1 MPARCAEPAAHR
13 KHKLAMIQWR
23 LSMFVSSVPARK
35 APLSGYVPKAL
46 KLGRT
51 ATGVGVFCGKEL
63 AKLAESYEVVRYNF
77 FVLNPNTQ
85 IIFQKCYQA
94 DQGQRVKL

>member
-1 MPARCAEPAAHR
+1 VAPQHVCLVGPGQKSAADPAT
-13 KHKLAMIQWR
+13 
-23 LSMFVSSVPARK
+23 SV
-35 APLSGYVPKAL
+35 KAL
-46 KLGRT
+46 KLGCT